1 MKAAPSGRGFLA
13 GSRLLAELAL
23 PQVAVVE
30 VAAVEAITTPEAV
43 MATATVT
50 AMVVATVMAMAMAMA
65 MVAIRQRQHLTHQM
79 CRLLPA

>member
-43 MATATVT
+43 MATVT
-50 AMVVATVMAMAMAMA
+50 AMVVATVMAMA

>member
-1 MKAAPSGRGFLA
+1 MKAAPSDRGFLA

-43 MATATVT
+43 MATVT
-50 AMVVATVMAMAMAMA
+50 AMVVETVMTMA

>member
-1 MKAAPSGRGFLA
+1 MKAAPSDRGFLV

-50 AMVVATVMAMAMAMA
+50 AMV
-65 MVAIRQRQHLTHQM
+65 AIRQRQHLTHQM
-79 CRLLPA
+79 CRLLPV

>member
-23 PQVAVVE
+23 PQVAAVE
-30 VAAVEAITTPEAV
+30 VAAVGAITTPEAV
-43 MATATVT
+43 MATVT
-50 AMVVATVMAMAMAMA
+50 AMVVETVMAMA

-79 CRLLPA
+79 CRLLPV

>member
-23 PQVAVVE
+23 PQVAAVAAVE
-30 VAAVEAITTPEAV
+30 VAAVGTITTPEAV
-43 MATATVT
+43 MATVTVT
-50 AMVVATVMAMAMAMA
+50 AMVVETVMAMA

-79 CRLLPA
+79 CRLLPV